1 MTLKAKA
8 DHIPAGQPPLWILLY
23 RIDVV
28 YSSSCRGL
36 SIPLAF
42 TAHVFISAQYLL
54 SFAFPFSCLI

>member
-1 MTLKAKA
+1 MAKTNQV
-8 DHIPAGQPPLWILLY
+8 PAHQSPLWILLY